1 MEKEDVVRKTI
12 KQLEREINAM
22 AETIKAQRLDT
33 QRYNKLRRLEIVIMS
48 EDGAKYLKG
57 TDLDKY
63 LDRLVQHRTRA
74 DILDE
79 ALKTINKAFAT
90 EYIKHASNTRSESQ
104 EADKEATR

>member
-1 MEKEDVVRKTI
+1 MEIQNTI

-48 EDGAKYLKG
+48 DDGAKYLKG

-79 ALKTINKAFAT
+79 ALATINKAFAT
-90 EYIKHASNTRSESQ
+90 EYSKHASNTRSKSQ
-104 EADKEATR
+104 ETDTKDTR